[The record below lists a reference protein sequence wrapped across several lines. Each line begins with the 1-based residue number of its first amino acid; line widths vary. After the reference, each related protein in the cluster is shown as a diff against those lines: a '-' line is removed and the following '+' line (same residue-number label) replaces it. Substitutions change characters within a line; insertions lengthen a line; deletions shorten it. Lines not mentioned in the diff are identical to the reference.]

1 MGVVKTQCLLITKVR
16 QLASGLL
23 AVGILPAHSA
33 ETFFILAF
41 PLVSLTPISL
51 ARNTMDFLYD
61 ANALS
66 LRILGC
72 LPLEGRDTLC
82 DFSAVGSVVHEQ

>member
-1 MGVVKTQCLLITKVR
+1 METQCLLKNKVR

-51 ARNTMDFLYD
+51 ARNTIDFLHD

-66 LRILGC
+66 LRIWC
-72 LPLEGRDTLC
+72 YLPLEGRDTLC
-82 DFSAVGSVVHEQ
+82 DFAAVGSVVHEQ